1 MTLGDSTSDVFCS
14 KFDPEDRYLAC
25 GYGDGAVRIF
35 NLETGKLSFTLS
47 GNSVSMTFI
56 DEMPV
61 TGL

>member
-1 MTLGDSTSDVFCS
+1 MTLGDSTSEVFCS

-25 GYGDGAVRIF
+25 GYGDGVVRIF

-47 GNSVSMTFI
+47 GNSVSMTLM